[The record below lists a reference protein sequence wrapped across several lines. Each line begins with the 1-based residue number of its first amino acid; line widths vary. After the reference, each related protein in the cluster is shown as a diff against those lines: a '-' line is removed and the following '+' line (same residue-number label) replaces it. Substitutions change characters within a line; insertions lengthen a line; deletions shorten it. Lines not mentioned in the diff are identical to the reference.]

1 MTNNTQTPEGYA
13 PFDLYPYNPSQGPA
27 YAFLGL
33 FGAAGIA
40 HLIMMF
46 PYRSAFPI
54 PMIIGCGMEATAYWF
69 RSRSHDNLRQTL
81 PFLIQNL
88 LVLVAPP
95 FLAATIYMS
104 LGRITRALKAQEA
117 SLISLRWITKLFVLV
132 DLICFVTQTA
142 GAIMSGSED
151 LDEAKRGQTIII
163 AGLVLQIFAFAL
175 FIICTLALQLRIRT
189 SPPVHCVAGAIA
201 HYRRYFIALYCTS
214 GLFLIR
220 NLVRIIEYKQ
230 GGDVSSP
237 ADERLGI
244 FFATW
249 PPIPCDEVK
258 PQCGK
263 CVQFGVWC
271 DFSPLPKG
279 PQASLSP
286 QPDSQSRRPGRP
298 RSDWTS
304 WAEQIRAHA
313 AESATPTLSTNTM
326 DLELF
331 HNYMTR
337 TAKTLSDGS
346 GSGTL
351 LWSEGAPRAG
361 FQHNCII
368 KLILSLSSFHLAR
381 IKAIDEKRYSLIAET
396 HLTAALQPAMVLI
409 SNLGGDNSPAAY
421 LTSVL
426 ICFIALAKGPSPGN
440 LLLTNIEGQVSW
452 LHLLRGVRLVVESA
466 GWSSIF
472 SGILAE
478 YAPKPSSDTPEQNAT
493 TSPALM
499 VVGTEDWR
507 SSLDGI
513 SNLIAQFEEQKLGH
527 VYDRE
532 LQALTACFEKT
543 FCNGQD
549 AALDTVGRLQDVIGW
564 VYRLEDDYM
573 DGLRQGDLISTVILG
588 HFCVLLRTVEAQF
601 WFMHGWAAHILGEI
615 LVISPDTRQWLSW
628 PIAYIDTE

>member
-33 FGAAGIA
+33 FGVAGIA
-40 HLIMMF
+40 HFIIMF

-132 DLICFVTQTA
+132 DLICFATQTA

-163 AGLVLQIFAFAL
+163 GGLVLQIFAFAL
-175 FIICTLALQLRIRT
+175 FIICTLTLQLRIRA
-189 SPPVHCVAGAIA
+189 SPPVHCVSGVIT

-220 NLVRIIEYKQ
+220 NL
-230 GGDVSSP
+230 
-237 ADERLGI
+237 
-244 FFATW
+244 
-249 PPIPCDEVK
+249 CDEVK

-271 DFSPLPKG
+271 DFSPLPPG
-279 PQASLSP
+279 PKPSFSP
-286 QPDSQSRRPGRP
+286 QPDNQSRRPGRP

-331 HNYMTR
+331 HTYMTR
-337 TAKTLSDGS
+337 TASSLSDGS

-351 LWSEGAPRAG
+351 LWSEGAPRVG
-361 FQHNCII
+361 FKHKCILN
-368 KLILSLSSFHLAR
+368 LILSLSSFHLAR

-466 GWSSIF
+466 GWPSIF
-472 SGILAE
+472 SGMLAE
-478 YAPKPSSDTPEQNAT
+478 YAPTPSDDTLEHNTANNL
-493 TSPALM
+493 ALT
-499 VVGTEDWR
+499 VDGIEDWR
-507 SSLDGI
+507 SSLNGI
-513 SNLIAQFEEQKLGH
+513 SNLIAQLAEEKLGS
-527 VYDRE
+527 VYDRV
-532 LQALTACFEKT
+532 LQALTDCFERT
-543 FCNGQD
+543 FCKGQD

-564 VYRLEDDYM
+564 VYQLEDDYM
-573 DGLRQGDLISTVILG
+573 EGLRQGDLISTVILG
-588 HFCVLLRTVEAQF
+588 HFCVLFRTVEAQF
-601 WFMHGWAAHILGEI
+601 WFMHGWAAHIIGEI
-615 LVISPDTRQWLSW
+615 FVISPNTRQWLSW
-628 PIAYIDTE
+628 PIAYLNPE

>member
-1 MTNNTQTPEGYA
+1 MANDTQTPEGYA

-40 HLIMMF
+40 HFIMMF
-46 PYRSAFPI
+46 PYRAAFPI
-54 PMIIGCGMEATAYWF
+54 PMIIGCGMEAAAYWF

-132 DLICFVTQTA
+132 DLVCFATQTA

-151 LDEAKRGQTIII
+151 LEEAKRGQTIII
-163 AGLVLQIFAFAL
+163 GGLVLQILAFAL
-175 FIICTLALQLRIRT
+175 FITCTLTLQLRLH
-189 SPPVHCVAGAIA
+189 SNPPVQCVAGVIT

-220 NLVRIIEYKQ
+220 NL
-230 GGDVSSP
+230 
-237 ADERLGI
+237 
-244 FFATW
+244 
-249 PPIPCDEVK
+249 CDEVK

-271 DFSPLPKG
+271 DY
-279 PQASLSP
+279 SP
-286 QPDSQSRRPGRP
+286 QPPASQASISSQPDNQSRRPGRP

-304 WAEQIRAHA
+304 WAEQIRSHA
-313 AESATPTLSTNTM
+313 AESAAESSGHLNTM

-331 HNYMTR
+331 HNWMTR
-337 TAKTLSDGS
+337 TASTLGDGS
-346 GSGTL
+346 SQSL
-351 LWSEGAPRAG
+351 LWSEGAPRVG
-361 FQHNCII
+361 FQHNCIL
-368 KLILSLSSFHLAR
+368 KLILSLSSYHLAR
-381 IKAIDEKRYSLIAET
+381 LKPIDGQRYSLIAET
-396 HLTAALQPAMVLI
+396 HLTAALQPAMMLI

-426 ICFIALAKGPSPGN
+426 ICFVALAKGPSPGN

-452 LHLLRGVRLVVESA
+452 LHLLRGVRLVVEST

-472 SGILAE
+472 SGMLAE
-478 YAPKPSSDTPEQNAT
+478 YAPIPGDDTSEHSAT
-493 TSPALM
+493 TDPALM
-499 VVGTEDWR
+499 VDVIEDWR
-507 SSLDGI
+507 SSLNGI
-513 SNLIAQFEEQKLGH
+513 SHLIAQLAEEKLGNA
-527 VYDRE
+527 YDRE
-532 LQALTACFEKT
+532 LQALTACFERT
-543 FCNGQD
+543 FHKGQD
-549 AALDTVGRLQDVIGW
+549 ATLDIIGKLQDVVGW
-564 VYRLEDDYM
+564 VYRLGDDYM
-573 DGLRQGDLISTVILG
+573 EGLRQRDLISTVILG

-601 WFMHGWAAHILGEI
+601 WFMHGWAAHIMGEI
-615 LVISPDTRQWLSW
+615 LVISPNSRQWLSW
-628 PIAYIDTE
+628 PISYLNP

>member
-1 MTNNTQTPEGYA
+1 MSNNTQTPEGYA

-33 FGAAGIA
+33 FEAAGIA
-40 HLIMMF
+40 HFIMMF

-69 RSRSHDNLRQTL
+69 RSRSHDKLRQTL

-132 DLICFVTQTA
+132 DLVCFVTQTA

-163 AGLVLQIFAFAL
+163 GGLVLQILAFAL
-175 FIICTLALQLRIRT
+175 FIICALTLQLRIRS
-189 SPPVHCVAGAIA
+189 SPPVHCVAGVIT

-214 GLFLIR
+214 GLFL
-220 NLVRIIEYKQ
+220 
-230 GGDVSSP
+230 
-237 ADERLGI
+237 
-244 FFATW
+244 
-249 PPIPCDEVK
+249 CDEVK

-271 DFSPLPKG
+271 DFSPVPPG
-279 PQASLSP
+279 PQPSLSP
-286 QPDSQSRRPGRP
+286 QLDNQSRRPGRP

-313 AESATPTLSTNTM
+313 GESATPIPSTNM
-326 DLELF
+326 IDLELF
-331 HNYMTR
+331 HTYMTR
-337 TAKTLSDGS
+337 TASTLSDGS

-351 LWSEGAPRAG
+351 LWSEGAPRVG
-361 FQHNCII
+361 FQHNCIL

-381 IKAIDEKRYSLIAET
+381 IKPIDEQRYSLIAET
-396 HLTAALQPAMVLI
+396 HLKDALQPAMILI
-409 SNLGGDNSPAAY
+409 GNLGGDNSPAAY

-472 SGILAE
+472 SGMLAE
-478 YAPKPSSDTPEQNAT
+478 YAPKPSSDTLEHNET
-493 TSPALM
+493 TNPALT
-499 VVGTEDWR
+499 VEGIEDWR
-507 SSLDGI
+507 SSLNGI
-513 SNLIAQFEEQKLGH
+513 SHLIAHSEEEKLGN

-532 LQALTACFEKT
+532 LEALTACFERT
-543 FCNGQD
+543 FCKGQD
-549 AALDTVGRLQDVIGW
+549 ATLDTVGKLQDVIGW

-573 DGLRQGDLISTVILG
+573 EGLCQRELISTVILG

-601 WFMHGWAAHILGEI
+601 WFMHGWAAHIIGEI

-628 PIAYIDTE
+628 PISYLNPEQ

>member
-1 MTNNTQTPEGYA
+1 MANDTQTPKGYA

-40 HLIMMF
+40 HFIMMF
-46 PYRSAFPI
+46 PYRAAFPI
-54 PMIIGCGMEATAYWF
+54 PMIIGCGMEAAAYWF

-132 DLICFVTQTA
+132 DLICFATQTA

-151 LDEAKRGQTIII
+151 LEEAKRGQTIII
-163 AGLVLQIFAFAL
+163 GGLVLQILAFAL
-175 FIICTLALQLRIRT
+175 FITCTLTLQLRLR
-189 SPPVHCVAGAIA
+189 SNPPVQFVASAVT

-214 GLFLIR
+214 GLFLVR
-220 NLVRIIEYKQ
+220 NL
-230 GGDVSSP
+230 
-237 ADERLGI
+237 
-244 FFATW
+244 
-249 PPIPCDEVK
+249 CDEVK

-271 DFSPLPKG
+271 DYSPQP
-279 PQASLSP
+279 PASQASISP
-286 QPDSQSRRPGRP
+286 QPDNQSRRPGRP

-304 WAEQIRAHA
+304 WAEQIRSHA
-313 AESATPTLSTNTM
+313 AESAAESSGHLNTM

-337 TAKTLSDGS
+337 TASTLGDGS
-346 GSGTL
+346 SQSL
-351 LWSEGAPRAG
+351 LWSEGAPRVG
-361 FQHNCII
+361 FQHNCIL
-368 KLILSLSSFHLAR
+368 KLILSLSSYHLAR
-381 IKAIDEKRYSLIAET
+381 LKPIDGQRYSLIAET
-396 HLTAALQPAMVLI
+396 HLTAALQPAMMLI

-426 ICFIALAKGPSPGN
+426 ICFVALAKGPSPGN

-452 LHLLRGVRLVVESA
+452 LHLLRGVRLVVEST

-472 SGILAE
+472 SGMLAE
-478 YAPKPSSDTPEQNAT
+478 YAPIPGDDTSEHSAT
-493 TSPALM
+493 TDPALM
-499 VVGTEDWR
+499 VGGIENWR
-507 SSLDGI
+507 SSLNGI
-513 SNLIAQFEEQKLGH
+513 SHLIAQLAEEKLGNAD
-527 VYDRE
+527 DRE
-532 LQALTACFEKT
+532 LQALTACFERT
-543 FCNGQD
+543 FHKGQD
-549 AALDTVGRLQDVIGW
+549 AALDIVGKLQDVVGW
-564 VYRLEDDYM
+564 VYRLGDDYM
-573 DGLRQGDLISTVILG
+573 EGLRQRDLISTVILG

-601 WFMHGWAAHILGEI
+601 WFMHGWAAHIIGEI
-615 LVISPDTRQWLSW
+615 LVISPNSRQWLSW
-628 PIAYIDTE
+628 PIAYVNPEQ

>member
-1 MTNNTQTPEGYA
+1 MTNSPQTPEGYA

-40 HLIMMF
+40 HFIMMF

-54 PMIIGCGMEATAYWF
+54 PMIIGCGMEAAAYWF

-132 DLICFVTQTA
+132 DLICFATQTA

-163 AGLVLQIFAFAL
+163 GGLVLQILAFAL
-175 FIICTLALQLRIRT
+175 FIICTLTLQLRIRA
-189 SPPVHCVAGAIA
+189 SPPVHCVAGVIA
-201 HYRRYFIALYCTS
+201 HYRRYFFALYCTS
-214 GLFLIR
+214 GLFL
-220 NLVRIIEYKQ
+220 
-230 GGDVSSP
+230 
-237 ADERLGI
+237 
-244 FFATW
+244 
-249 PPIPCDEVK
+249 CDEVK

-271 DFSPLPKG
+271 DFSPQPPGPK
-279 PQASLSP
+279 PSLSP
-286 QPDSQSRRPGRP
+286 QPDNQSRRPGRP

-313 AESATPTLSTNTM
+313 AESATPTPSTNTV

-331 HNYMTR
+331 HSYMTR
-337 TAKTLSDGS
+337 TASTLGDGS
-346 GSGTL
+346 GTATL
-351 LWSEGAPRAG
+351 FWSEGAPRVG
-361 FQHNCII
+361 FQHDCIL

-381 IKAIDEKRYSLIAET
+381 AKPNEEQRYSLIAET
-396 HLTAALQPAMVLI
+396 HLTAALQPAMILI

-426 ICFIALAKGPSPGN
+426 ICFVALAKGPSPGN

-452 LHLLRGVRLVVESA
+452 LHLLRGVRLVVEVS

-472 SGILAE
+472 S
-478 YAPKPSSDTPEQNAT
+478 
-493 TSPALM
+493 ALM
-499 VVGTEDWR
+499 VDGIEDWR
-507 SSLDGI
+507 SSLDRI
-513 SNLIAQFEEQKLGH
+513 SDLIAQSAEEKQGNVH
-527 VYDRE
+527 DRE
-532 LQALTACFEKT
+532 LQELTACFERT
-543 FCNGQD
+543 FCKGQD
-549 AALDTVGRLQDVIGW
+549 AAFGTVGRLLDVVGW
-564 VYRLEDDYM
+564 VYRLEDNYM
-573 DGLRQGDLISTVILG
+573 EGLRQGDLISTVILG
-588 HFCVLLRTVEAQF
+588 HFCVLLRTLETQF
-601 WFMHGWAAHILGEI
+601 WFMHGWAAHIIGEI
-615 LVISPDTRQWLSW
+615 LVTSPDTRQWLSW
-628 PIAYIDTE
+628 PIAYLNPE

>member
-1 MTNNTQTPEGYA
+1 MANDTQTPKGYA

-40 HLIMMF
+40 HFIMMF
-46 PYRSAFPI
+46 PYRAAFPI
-54 PMIIGCGMEATAYWF
+54 PMIIGCGMEAAAYWF

-132 DLICFVTQTA
+132 DLICFATQTA

-151 LDEAKRGQTIII
+151 LEEAKRGQTIII
-163 AGLVLQIFAFAL
+163 GGLVLQILAFAL
-175 FIICTLALQLRIRT
+175 FIICTLTLQIRLR
-189 SPPVHCVAGAIA
+189 SHPPVQCVAGVVT

-214 GLFLIR
+214 GLFLVR
-220 NLVRIIEYKQ
+220 NL
-230 GGDVSSP
+230 
-237 ADERLGI
+237 
-244 FFATW
+244 
-249 PPIPCDEVK
+249 CDEVK

-271 DFSPLPKG
+271 DYSPQPPG
-279 PQASLSP
+279 PQVSLNH

-304 WAEQIRAHA
+304 WAEQIRSHA
-313 AESATPTLSTNTM
+313 AESVAESPGHLNTM

-331 HNYMTR
+331 HSYMTR
-337 TAKTLSDGS
+337 TASTLGDGS
-346 GSGTL
+346 SLSL
-351 LWSEGAPRAG
+351 LWSEGAPRVG
-361 FQHNCII
+361 FQHNCIL
-368 KLILSLSSFHLAR
+368 KLILSLSSYHLAR
-381 IKAIDEKRYSLIAET
+381 LKPIDKQRYSLIAET
-396 HLTAALQPAMVLI
+396 HLTAALQPAMMLI

-421 LTSVL
+421 LTSTL
-426 ICFIALAKGPSPGN
+426 ICFVALAKGPSPGN

-472 SGILAE
+472 SGMLAE
-478 YAPKPSSDTPEQNAT
+478 YAPIPSGDTPEHNAMT
-493 TSPALM
+493 DPTLM
-499 VVGTEDWR
+499 VEDIEDWR
-507 SSLDGI
+507 SSLNGI
-513 SNLIAQFEEQKLGH
+513 SHLIAQLAEEKLGN

-532 LQALTACFEKT
+532 LQALTACFEST
-543 FCNGQD
+543 FRKGQD
-549 AALDTVGRLQDVIGW
+549 AALYTVGKLQDVIGW
-564 VYRLEDDYM
+564 VYRLGDDYM
-573 DGLRQGDLISTVILG
+573 EGLRQRDLISTVMLG

-601 WFMHGWAAHILGEI
+601 WFMHEWAAHIIGEI
-615 LVISPDTRQWLSW
+615 LVISPNSRQWLSW
-628 PIAYIDTE
+628 PIAYVNPEQ

>member
-1 MTNNTQTPEGYA
+1 MRNNTRTPEGYA

-40 HLIMMF
+40 HFIMMF

-69 RSRSHDNLRQTL
+69 RSRSHNNLRQTL

-104 LGRITRALKAQEA
+104 LGRITRALKAQEV

-151 LDEAKRGQTIII
+151 VDEAKRGQTIII
-163 AGLVLQIFAFAL
+163 GGLVLQILAFAL
-175 FIICTLALQLRIRT
+175 FIICTLTLQLRIRA
-189 SPPVHCVAGAIA
+189 SPPVHCVAGVIA

-214 GLFLIR
+214 GLFFVR
-220 NLVRIIEYKQ
+220 NV
-230 GGDVSSP
+230 
-237 ADERLGI
+237 
-244 FFATW
+244 
-249 PPIPCDEVK
+249 CDEVK

-271 DFSPLPKG
+271 DFSPLPPG
-279 PQASLSP
+279 PQPSLSS
-286 QPDSQSRRPGRP
+286 QPDNQSRRPGRP

-304 WAEQIRAHA
+304 WAEQIRVHA
-313 AESATPTLSTNTM
+313 AESATPTLSTNMM

-331 HNYMTR
+331 HTYMTR
-337 TAKTLSDGS
+337 TASTLGGGS

-351 LWSEGAPRAG
+351 LWSEA
-361 FQHNCII
+361 
-368 KLILSLSSFHLAR
+368 FHVAR
-381 IKAIDEKRYSLIAET
+381 IKPVDEQRYSLIAET
-396 HLTAALQPAMVLI
+396 HLTAALQPAMILI
-409 SNLGGDNSPAAY
+409 SNLGGDNGPAAY

-426 ICFIALAKGPSPGN
+426 ICFIALAKDPSPGN
-440 LLLTNIEGQVSW
+440 LLLANIEGQVSW

-472 SGILAE
+472 SGTLAQ
-478 YAPKPSSDTPEQNAT
+478 YAPLPSGDTLEHTAAT
-493 TSPALM
+493 NPNLM
-499 VVGTEDWR
+499 ADGIEDWR
-507 SSLDGI
+507 SSLNRI
-513 SNLIAQFEEQKLGH
+513 SNLIAQLAEENMDN

-532 LQALTACFEKT
+532 LEALTACFERT
-543 FCNGQD
+543 FCRGQD

-564 VYRLEDDYM
+564 VYRLGDD
-573 DGLRQGDLISTVILG
+573 
-588 HFCVLLRTVEAQF
+588 
-601 WFMHGWAAHILGEI
+601 
-615 LVISPDTRQWLSW
+615 
-628 PIAYIDTE
+628 

>member
-1 MTNNTQTPEGYA
+1 MANDTQTPKGYA

-40 HLIMMF
+40 HFIMMF
-46 PYRSAFPI
+46 PYRAAFPI
-54 PMIIGCGMEATAYWF
+54 PMIIGCGMEAAAYWF

-132 DLICFVTQTA
+132 DLICFATQTA

-151 LDEAKRGQTIII
+151 LEEAKRGQTIII
-163 AGLVLQIFAFAL
+163 GGLVLQILAFAL
-175 FIICTLALQLRIRT
+175 FITCTLTLQLRLR
-189 SPPVHCVAGAIA
+189 SNPPVQFVASAVT
-201 HYRRYFIALYCTS
+201 HYRRYFIAFYCTS
-214 GLFLIR
+214 GLFLVR
-220 NLVRIIEYKQ
+220 NL
-230 GGDVSSP
+230 
-237 ADERLGI
+237 
-244 FFATW
+244 
-249 PPIPCDEVK
+249 CDEVK

-271 DFSPLPKG
+271 DYSPQP
-279 PQASLSP
+279 PASQASISP
-286 QPDSQSRRPGRP
+286 QPDNQSRRPGRP

-304 WAEQIRAHA
+304 WAEQIRSHA
-313 AESATPTLSTNTM
+313 AESAAESSGHLNTM

-337 TAKTLSDGS
+337 TASTLGDGS
-346 GSGTL
+346 SQSL
-351 LWSEGAPRAG
+351 LWSEGAPRVG
-361 FQHNCII
+361 FQHNCIL
-368 KLILSLSSFHLAR
+368 KLILSLSSYHLAR
-381 IKAIDEKRYSLIAET
+381 LKPIDGQRYSLIAET
-396 HLTAALQPAMVLI
+396 HLTAALQPAMMLI

-426 ICFIALAKGPSPGN
+426 ICFVALAKGPSPGN

-452 LHLLRGVRLVVESA
+452 LHLLRGVRLVVEST

-472 SGILAE
+472 SGMLAE
-478 YAPKPSSDTPEQNAT
+478 YAPIPGDDTSEHSAT
-493 TSPALM
+493 TDPALM
-499 VVGTEDWR
+499 VGGIENWR
-507 SSLDGI
+507 SSLNGI
-513 SNLIAQFEEQKLGH
+513 SHLIAQLAEEKLGNA
-527 VYDRE
+527 YDRE
-532 LQALTACFEKT
+532 LQALTACFERT
-543 FCNGQD
+543 FHKGQD
-549 AALDTVGRLQDVIGW
+549 AALDIVGKLQDVVGW
-564 VYRLEDDYM
+564 VYRLGDDYM
-573 DGLRQGDLISTVILG
+573 EGLRQRDLISTVILG

-601 WFMHGWAAHILGEI
+601 WFMHGWAAHIIGEI
-615 LVISPDTRQWLSW
+615 LVISPNSRQWLSW
-628 PIAYIDTE
+628 PIAYVNPEQ